1 MANPPRRVIPRE
13 ELTAWERWE
22 LGTIDDPTPPRIR
35 PGHAPA
41 PVPTPAA
48 APVPAPQAEP
58 AAEQA
63 PPAMPE
69 QPVLPRV
76 PLPTAEELE
85 AIHQQAHQEG
95 FDAGQAEGL
104 AAGRAQAEDEINRLK
119 VLLDQMANYSELA
132 QAELAES
139 VLDLALVVARE
150 LARVEIEADRERVLP
165 VVRELIDTL
174 PVVRAPARI
183 IAHPDDVDALE
194 ALLGVELP
202 RDVWRIVVDAN
213 QTPGG
218 CKVETPT
225 LRADLSLAGRWA
237 SQLRVLQRGN
247 RADLAW
253 NAEVPLTP
261 DVAHQTEPEP
271 EPVAAPTAPAAA
283 ALAPRPIV
291 PPEIET
297 VSLDLDEPVNDD
309 PL

>member
-41 PVPTPAA
+41 PM
-48 APVPAPQAEP
+48 PVPAAEP
-58 AAEQA
+58 TPQPVAIVEAA
-63 PPAMPE
+63 PPALPD

-85 AIHQQAHQEG
+85 AIHQQAHEEG
-95 FDAGQAEGL
+95 FNAGQAEGL
-104 AAGRAQAEDEINRLK
+104 AAGRAQAEDEISRLK
-119 VLLDQMANYSELA
+119 VLLDQLANYSERA

-139 VLDLALVVARE
+139 VLDLSLVVARE
-150 LARVEIEADRERVLP
+150 LARVEIDADRNRVLP
-165 VVRELIDTL
+165 VIRELIDSM

-225 LRADLSLAGRWA
+225 LRADLTLTSRWA
-237 SQLRVLQRGN
+237 SQLRVLQRAN

-253 NAEVPLTP
+253 NAEVPL
-261 DVAHQTEPEP
+261 VPEP
-271 EPVAAPTAPAAA
+271 ALSAPDPAPAAA
-283 ALAPRPIV
+283 PAPRPIV
-291 PPEIET
+291 PPEIES
-297 VSLDLDEPVNDD
+297 VSLDLDAPADD
-309 PL
+309 ESV